1 MFTKRNFTDNEDG
14 IVEGMLYAIITITTA
29 LVMIIALGPLMNL
42 IITDLYGNLLQ
53 EDTIFANSLSGFNS
67 FMSMIN
73 QSEQVWEMSFIFF
86 CFIAIIYMIAR
97 AIKKQS
103 YTQYDQM

>member
-1 MFTKRNFTDNEDG
+1 MFTKRNFNDNEDG
-14 IVEGMLYAIITITTA
+14 IVEGMLYAIITVATA
-29 LVMIIALGPLMNL
+29 LVMIIALGPLMH
-42 IITDLYGNLLQ
+42 IIISDLYGNLLQ
-53 EDTIFANSLSGFNS
+53 EDTVFANSLSGFNS

-97 AIKKQS
+97 AIRKQS
-103 YTQYDQM
+103 YTQYDRV